1 MDILKDYLKFEAE
14 FIQDELES
22 YEQSLS
28 ERDGFVVRRKRL
40 EAAEAWQMTG
50 KKVPSEIKYHG

>member
-1 MDILKDYLKFEAE
+1 MDILKDYLKFEAD

-28 ERDGFVVRRKRL
+28 ERDGFIVRSKRL
-40 EAAEAWQMTG
+40 EAARAWYMMG
-50 KKVPSEIKYHG
+50 KKIPKEIGFHV

>member
-28 ERDGFVVRRKRL
+28 ERDGFIVRSKRL
-40 EAAEAWQMTG
+40 EAKQEWERTG
-50 KKVPSEIKYHG
+50 HKAPRGISFNV

>member
-14 FIQDELES
+14 FIQDELEA

-28 ERDGFVVRRKRL
+28 ERDGFIVRSKRL
-40 EAAEAWQMTG
+40 EAKTAWEMMG
-50 KKVPSEIKYHG
+50 KKPPRGLTFHV